1 MLLNFKEYVYREHWR
16 GDPLRVTSHA
26 ACSPLSQS
34 RFDASMTNGSILRF
48 ADRTGGLI
56 FLLKRVESEELLGKG
71 SE

>member
-34 RFDASMTNGSILRF
+34 RFDFDDQRF
-48 ADRTGGLI
+48 DFEIR
-56 FLLKRVESEELLGKG
+56 
-71 SE
+71 